1 MCATDY
7 VTATENYNSKVQ
19 EARGGG
25 VGMENLRGAGM
36 GWHGESL
43 PACHRTQL
51 SKTG

>member
-36 GWHGESL
+36 GSMRNL
-43 PACHRTQL
+43 PACNRAQL
-51 SKTG
+51 SKIG